1 MHISKIKIIKSCAR
15 HEIRE
20 CMMKKVLLFMTL
32 GVIMAS
38 CAPIQYCQMYQTKPI
53 SNIQVKENSL
63 VFEDENCIISY
74 NFWKEYGEIG
84 FVFYNKTTDDLYL
97 HLDECFYVANGSA
110 YDYFQNRVFSSSTTV
125 TSSSTLSNLSSVT
138 KTNSNADAYAN
149 YYAFGT
155 NAYGNA
161 YGSGS
166 SIKNGYVNYSSN
178 TYVNSASN
186 GVSFAEKCVI
196 CIPPH
201 TSKVVSEFN
210 IKNYLFRSCAIY
222 LHPRR
227 KDPYSLNF
235 TKDNTPLTFGNRIA
249 YSIGKSEELIH
260 VNNEFYVSKISNYE
274 INKITKLV
282 SNEVCGKKQLEQ
294 VRVFN
299 EYGPDQFYI
308 WYTLPK
314 DSH

>member
-1 MHISKIKIIKSCAR
+1 
-15 HEIRE
+15 
-20 CMMKKVLLFMTL
+20 MTL
-32 GVIMAS
+32 GVFMAS

-63 VFEDENCIISY
+63 VFEDENCRISY

-84 FVFYNKTTDDLYL
+84 FVFYNKTTEDLYL
-97 HLDECFYVANGSA
+97 HLDNCFYVANGSA
-110 YDYFQNRVFSSSTTV
+110 FDYYQNRVFSRSTTV

-138 KTNSNADAYAN
+138 KTNNNADAYAN
-149 YYAFGT
+149 YYAVGT
-155 NAYGNA
+155 NAYGSV

-186 GVSFAEKCVI
+186 GVSIAEKRVI

-201 TSKVVSEFN
+201 TSKEISEFN
-210 IKNYLFRSCAIY
+210 IKNYLFHSCAIY
-222 LHPRR
+222 LHPGR
-227 KDPYSLNF
+227 KDPYSLTF

-274 INKITKLV
+274 MSKITKLV
-282 SNEVCGKKQLEQ
+282 PNEICGKKQLNQ
-294 VRVFN
+294 VRVFK

-308 WYTLPK
+308 WYTLPNS
-314 DSH
+314 SH